1 MFHTKTVERMKTQ
14 FMFHSF
20 FFRKFFCLFD
30 NVEKYGRAREV
41 TDGNIIFRI
50 CITRWVIKATNTQ
63 SEYVTL
69 ISVPRQ

>member
-1 MFHTKTVERMKTQ
+1 MFHTKTVEKMKTQ

-20 FFRKFFCLFD
+20 FFRKSFCLLD
-30 NVEKYGRAREV
+30 NVEKYGRAGGV
-41 TDGNIIFRI
+41 TDGNIICRM

-69 ISVPRQ
+69 IAVSRQ